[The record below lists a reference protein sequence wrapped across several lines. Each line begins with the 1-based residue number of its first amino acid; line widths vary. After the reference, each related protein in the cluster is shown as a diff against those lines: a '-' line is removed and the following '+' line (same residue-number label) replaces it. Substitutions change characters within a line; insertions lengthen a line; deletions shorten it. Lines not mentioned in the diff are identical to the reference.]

1 MNSAAKW
8 EFPPVQLLALILRLE
23 KLALSQHTVLSRPQ
37 TPPSLTTTDTL
48 ASTAPLSH
56 AQHQAMKY
64 ITCSGKALDMALNT
78 NTLHVRRITPTI
90 PTTTTAPIIPI
101 LALSLNLTHPY
112 KFLSEPEEIE
122 YTPQTQK
129 HEEHIGAASM
139 TIMVAVVQTYRRD
152 S

>member
-1 MNSAAKW
+1 
-8 EFPPVQLLALILRLE
+8 
-23 KLALSQHTVLSRPQ
+23 
-37 TPPSLTTTDTL
+37 
-48 ASTAPLSH
+48 
-56 AQHQAMKY
+56 
-64 ITCSGKALDMALNT
+64 MALNT

-90 PTTTTAPIIPI
+90 PTTTTVPIIPI

-129 HEEHIGAASM
+129 HEEHIRAASM